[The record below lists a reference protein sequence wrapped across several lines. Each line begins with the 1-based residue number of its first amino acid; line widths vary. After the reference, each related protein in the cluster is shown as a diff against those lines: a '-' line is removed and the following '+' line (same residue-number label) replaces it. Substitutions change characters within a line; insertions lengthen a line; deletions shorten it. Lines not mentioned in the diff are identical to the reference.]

1 MAGRNNGG
9 PVREFLSTMVT
20 LFMVVVCVIVLV
32 SSGGWRTISSTFG
45 VGNPDASL
53 GDVTAVKPRPDSTQ
67 QGQSG
72 QGQNQQPSQQGQAQ
86 TQQQQQEH
94 DQSRPDSA
102 YTTALTQLDDI
113 PVRKAR
119 QGGYDRERQF
129 GGWASN
135 GCGKATTR
143 DTILARDLTGVKK
156 DAACRVTHGTLS
168 DPYTGRTIA
177 FTRGRDTSAAVQ
189 IDHVVALQDAWASGA
204 RDWPQAER
212 VEYANSPD
220 VLLASDGPANMAKG
234 AGLDFNGTSRW
245 LTQHSGAPDIWMPDN
260 KDYRCAY
267 MAKRVA
273 IKHQWKLSM
282 TPREKQQTTR
292 FIGMCAAQGKE

>member
-1 MAGRNNGG
+1 MAGRNGG
-9 PVREFLSTMVT
+9 PVREFLSMMVT
-20 LFMVVVCVIVLV
+20 LFMVAVCVIVLV

-45 VGNPDASL
+45 VGDPDAGV
-53 GDVTAVKPRPDSTQ
+53 GDITAVKPQS
-67 QGQSG
+67 GQSG
-72 QGQNQQPSQQGQAQ
+72 QSGQQQSPPQQGAGQQQPQPQQKQDRNQPQA
-86 TQQQQQEH
+86 
-94 DQSRPDSA
+94 DPA
-102 YTTALTQLDDI
+102 YSTALTQLDDI

-143 DTILARDLTGVKK
+143 DTILARDLTGVSK
-156 DAACRVTHGTLS
+156 DTACRVTHGVLH
-168 DPYTGRTIA
+168 DPYTGRDIT

-204 RDWPQAER
+204 RDWPQNRR

-220 VLLASDGPANMAKG
+220 VLLASDGKANMAKG
-234 AGLDFNGTSRW
+234 AGLDFNGTSRY

-260 KDYRCAY
+260 QSYRCDY

-273 IKHQWKLSM
+273 IKHQWNLSM